1 MFPKG
6 RTPRQGFQY
15 KQPKDQLQNTAKHE
29 TNYFRTQQEDDKQKE
44 KNKQTDGNK
53 KDKKQVHAT
62 AQRIHHTLAH
72 WTDVAWQNIWNYVG
86 LGWGTTRNPSTIDI
100 IQLETKLSTHIW

>member
-62 AQRIHHTLAH
+62 AQRIQHTLAH
-72 WTDVAWQNIWNYVG
+72 WTDIAWQKI
-86 LGWGTTRNPSTIDI
+86 
-100 IQLETKLSTHIW
+100 